1 MTALAMKEA
10 MVARTIPMMIMTTL
24 SVPSRTE
31 VTLSDAFSSDK
42 Y

>member
-10 MVARTIPMMIMTTL
+10 MVARTIPMMIMTTR
-24 SVPSRTE
+24 SVLVGTE
-31 VTLSDAFSSDK
+31 VTLSDTFSSDK